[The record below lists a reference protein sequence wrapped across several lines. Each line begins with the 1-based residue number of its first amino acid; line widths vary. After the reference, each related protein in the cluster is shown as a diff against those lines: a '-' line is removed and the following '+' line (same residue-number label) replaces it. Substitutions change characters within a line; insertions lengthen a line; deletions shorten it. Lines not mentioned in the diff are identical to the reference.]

1 MNREAISYLS
11 QAANS
16 MGGSASAAQR
26 AEIASSV
33 GTILDEDLSV
43 QERLIAL
50 EIVEALANDKVD
62 EVRKSVSE
70 KVADSP
76 FLPLAIA
83 RKLATDIASVALP
96 VLELSPIL
104 TDDILIEVVE
114 SGMIETVEAVA
125 KRSQVS
131 AAVSGGDRRN
141 GTCRTDHPPHSK
153 QRCGDHRRNLFKAL
167 ENHGKLP
174 EIGKAVIA
182 RGEVPTKVLQAIE
195 TLVEAHVVAY
205 VQRHFNLPEEVV
217 RPAEQK
223 NPQHKE
229 SLKLLKSQKETPPKG
244 TAVTW

>member
-16 MGGSASAAQR
+16 MGGGASAAQR

-62 EVRKSVSE
+62 EVRRSVSE

-114 SGMIETVEAVA
+114 SGIIETVEAVA

-131 AAVSGGDRRN
+131 AAVSGAIVETGHAGPITQLIRN
-141 GTCRTDHPPHSK
+141 NGAEISE
-153 QRCGDHRRNLFKAL
+153 GSFFKAL

-182 RGEVPTKVLQAIE
+182 RGEVPARVLQAIE
-195 TLVEAHVVAY
+195 TLVEAHIVAY

-223 NPQHKE
+223 SPPSKE
-229 SLKLLKSQKETPPKG
+229 SLRILKSQKETPPKG